1 MGIHRRTLLKG
12 FAGTGIMSILAPV
25 GSWANRFTSFSFNNE
40 TSEDI
45 FKQQPLPYAYD
56 ALEPAVDAQTMNIHF
71 TKHAAAY
78 VKNLNEACMAIK
90 LESSD
95 GSDNSLIA
103 ILTEISK
110 HSAKMRNNA
119 GGHYNHTFFWNC
131 MTPEKDKKVMGKE
144 TAKLIYEQF
153 GTMQTLQDEF
163 MQKAKSVFG
172 SGWTWLILDKQKKL
186 KIVQTANQDNPY
198 MDVISENDRGIPLL
212 ALDVWEHAYY
222 LKYQNRRAEYI
233 QNWWSVVNWNFVEN
247 QLVQGLK

>member
-1 MGIHRRTLLKG
+1 MNNTNSSRRDFILN
-12 FAGTGIMSILAPV
+12 AGKATVAAGL
-25 GSWANRFTSFSFNNE
+25 SFSVLPALANE
-40 TSEDI
+40 LTKGSGPEQ
-45 FKQQPLPYAYD
+45 FFVQQPLPYAYD

-131 MTPEKDKKVMGKE
+131 MIPEKDKKVMGKQ
-144 TAKLIYEQF
+144 TAKLINEQF
-153 GTMQTLQDEF
+153 GNIQTLQDEF

-172 SGWTWLILDKQKKL
+172 NGRKKS
-186 KIVQTANQDNPY
+186 ITVT
-198 MDVISENDRGIPLL
+198 
-212 ALDVWEHAYY
+212 
-222 LKYQNRRAEYI
+222 
-233 QNWWSVVNWNFVEN
+233 VVNGRGSASVFLSYDAFAGSSVSPMNAPSTGGVR
-247 QLVQGLK
+247 LSVTGSGLGTALYSAALHVGRSAGQ

>member
-12 FAGTGIMSILAPV
+12 IAGTGIMSILAPV
-25 GSWANRFTSFSFNNE
+25 GLWANRFTSFSFNNE
-40 TSEDI
+40 TSGDI

-131 MTPEKDKKVMGKE
+131 MTPEKDKKVMGKQ
-144 TAKLIYEQF
+144 TAKLINEQF
-153 GTMQTLQDEF
+153 GNIQTLQDEF

-172 SGWTWLILDKQKKL
+172 TSMSPYSESYYNSLA
-186 KIVQTANQDNPY
+186 IVSRITIHWPY
-198 MDVISENDRGIPLL
+198 SESYYNSL
-212 ALDVWEHAYY
+212 AL
-222 LKYQNRRAEYI
+222 
-233 QNWWSVVNWNFVEN
+233 
-247 QLVQGLK
+247 